1 MKIGKTKCPLIA
13 QVRGDKRFSIK
24 EYYLNQPLE
33 FDTLNIRKKS
43 KLFLYFFSLSR
54 IIMLIIEYW

>member
-13 QVRGDKRFSIK
+13 QVRGDVSPLKNITLINHWNLIK
-24 EYYLNQPLE
+24 Y
-33 FDTLNIRKKS
+33 TKKS

-54 IIMLIIEYW
+54 IIVLIIEYW